1 MVTSRPIR
9 LIVSCASAGA
19 PGALYSTRYNS
30 SGNPYMSYTIEGWAA
45 DIIRVPRVY
54 QCAEMLRIAFGLGI
68 RPAVFSQFLVYLL
81 SSTAFIGEPWT
92 MNNAGIFTIFFPPG
106 ICIHGL

>member
-1 MVTSRPIR
+1 MSASGYILHRTDQVPWSKPHVLSMVTSRPIR

-81 SSTAFIGEPWT
+81 SS
-92 MNNAGIFTIFFPPG
+92 
-106 ICIHGL
+106 